1 MAFTTYRGSMPPDDT
16 DDALSHLDE
25 RIAEQFAEL
34 GWRPS
39 ERDAAQYDDDD
50 AASTGPPG
58 PTASQLASLLVDL
71 VVRID
76 RMERHLTERDEQMLV
91 ALDKALSELGDRMSA
106 AEETMRP
113 AASAIEEA
121 TLALLERRE
130 ELQAADRPLQQVGSV
145 LAGVHAAMRAQARL
159 LAALQASVEGPEG
172 ADVVGELSLLR
183 ENSQQLAAR
192 VEMLE
197 DHVTR
202 RAEASA
208 AAGGPGEPSADSGA
222 ADGDLGDEVVEPEG
236 WDLDRGDERMF

>member
-1 MAFTTYRGSMPPDDT
+1 MPPDDT

-39 ERDAAQYDDDD
+39 ERDPAQYDDDAPSTP
-50 AASTGPPG
+50 AAG

-106 AEETMRP
+106 AEEAMRP
-113 AASAIEEA
+113 AASAIEDA
-121 TLALLERRE
+121 TGALLARRE
-130 ELQAADRPLQQVGSV
+130 ELQAADRPLQQVAGV
-145 LAGVHAAMRAQARL
+145 LDGVHAAMRAQARL

-172 ADVVGELSLLR
+172 ADVGGELRLLR
-183 ENSQQLAAR
+183 EHSEQLAAR
-192 VEMLE
+192 LEMLE
-197 DHVTR
+197 DYVTR
-202 RAEASA
+202 SETSGP
-208 AAGGPGEPSADSGA
+208 AGGASEPSADGGP
-222 ADGDLGDEVVEPEG
+222 ADGDLGEEVVEPEG